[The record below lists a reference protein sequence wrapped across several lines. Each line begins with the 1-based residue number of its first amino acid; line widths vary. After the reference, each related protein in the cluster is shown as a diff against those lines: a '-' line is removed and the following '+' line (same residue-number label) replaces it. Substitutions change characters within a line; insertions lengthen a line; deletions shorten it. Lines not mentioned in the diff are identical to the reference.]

1 MARCTKVGA
10 PSLETELR
18 LRLPLVKWPPALID
32 EWQRSF
38 NISLVDSEDGVIV
51 DGLAAACDSAVD
63 DLGNGTKMDVRG
75 QLQEAQNTLAAEES
89 DKENSNSKR
98 ASPPPLLPQLALPKN
113 TDGRALLRMTQKR
126 LLNYCEGN
134 AAVAKAAYD
143 AVRRESKRM
152 EEQYAQHRQ
161 RITGMSRKVTRKDDY

>member
-38 NISLVDSEDGVIV
+38 NISLVDSEDGVII

-63 DLGNGTKMDVRG
+63 DLGNGTKMG
-75 QLQEAQNTLAAEES
+75 
-89 DKENSNSKR
+89 
-98 ASPPPLLPQLALPKN
+98 
-113 TDGRALLRMTQKR
+113 G
-126 LLNYCEGN
+126 
-134 AAVAKAAYD
+134 AAVSPADTAAVFLS
-143 AVRRESKRM
+143 AVCCVSLG
-152 EEQYAQHRQ
+152 A
-161 RITGMSRKVTRKDDY
+161 RKGALVPNS